1 MRTKKLLENLAG
13 NLNGLH
19 ERLVKLESSA
29 GVTAGP
35 GPLEGFAI
43 AAVNNQAAQLGAVG
57 DLIVKIAEAGTYR
70 AAQALGKRRA
80 ATARRDHKGRMMRPA
95 CRLCDDPNIVDPTV
109 EEIDAHTHHRKAPRG
124 AVALEHRNGAV
135 YAHIDEREVQTNPQG
150 EQQVECPNCGPK
162 AIDPEKLN

>member
-1 MRTKKLLENLAG
+1 MRHFLLWSGPAQRVGACSAHAARSRMRTKKLLENIAG
-13 NLNGLH
+13 NINGLH

-35 GPLEGFAI
+35 GPLENFAV

-80 ATARRDHKGRMMRPA
+80 ATARRRDKGRMKGPASRP
-95 CRLCDDPNIVDPTV
+95 LDDSTLHGPPDDAIHPHPPHPT
-109 EEIDAHTHHRKAPRG
+109 TPR
-124 AVALEHRNGAV
+124 
-135 YAHIDEREVQTNPQG
+135 
-150 EQQVECPNCGPK
+150 
-162 AIDPEKLN
+162 